1 MLKLNKAVQ
10 KELYWS
16 LLVAKYL
23 NYVELKNK
31 NYFYFFIYNKCS
43 FPLINK
49 FLHFY
54 KVRCWNFSKLLHP

>member
-31 NYFYFFIYNKCS
+31 NYFYLFIYNKCS
-43 FPLINK
+43 FTFDK
-49 FLHFY
+49 
-54 KVRCWNFSKLLHP
+54 